1 LALAV
6 LVELGQ
12 VKVMVLLEAMEQI
25 RFLALLP
32 QQREAAAVLAVL
44 EDK

>member
-1 LALAV
+1 LAQAV

-25 RFLALLP
+25 LFLALLP
-32 QQREAAAVLAVL
+32 QQRAAAAVLAGL